1 MEIKENNLY
10 EHLAVPKKNVSGQGL
25 TLRPDLDLVLMLDG
39 DPTRMGR
46 NYFRVMIQFSTNE
59 FRSGEWIE
67 ALPDWF
73 AAALLDEGVVSLRTL
88 RRVLGEWDDFNRCA
102 PPEEGMAAILTPNTF
117 FEFRREEGKV
127 TAYIRA
133 HFEDREFT
141 STWKIQ
147 DHIASKICVA
157 EVAEA

>member
-1 MEIKENNLY
+1 MVFVTSSLQFTTPERRRAMEIKENNLY

-67 ALPDWF
+67 ALPD
-73 AAALLDEGVVSLRTL
+73 
-88 RRVLGEWDDFNRCA
+88 
-102 PPEEGMAAILTPNTF
+102 
-117 FEFRREEGKV
+117 
-127 TAYIRA
+127 
-133 HFEDREFT
+133 
-141 STWKIQ
+141 
-147 DHIASKICVA
+147 
-157 EVAEA
+157 